1 MPCLTLAQIFGLVV
15 GHFLKTEEDIAA
27 YPEAAA
33 EVGEMIL
40 FSWPEPLSGPKRP
53 GQKHCCRCLEHL
65 GPCAVMINSMP
76 SKKISVKNYS
86 FFKYPKIVH
95 QPVNGL
101 VGSRCALAA
110 VGLANAINSLV
121 SKHDHAI
128 LA

>member
-1 MPCLTLAQIFGLVV
+1 MPCLTLAQIYGLVV
-15 GHFLKTEEDIAA
+15 VLKTEEDIAA
-27 YPEAAA
+27 YLEAAA
-33 EVGEMIL
+33 EVEEMIL
-40 FSWPEPLSGPKRP
+40 LSWP
-53 GQKHCCRCLEHL
+53 GQKHCCRGLEQL
-65 GPCAVMINSMP
+65 VPCAVMINSMP
-76 SKKISVKNYS
+76 SKKISVKNHS

-110 VGLANAINSLV
+110 VGLENAINSLV